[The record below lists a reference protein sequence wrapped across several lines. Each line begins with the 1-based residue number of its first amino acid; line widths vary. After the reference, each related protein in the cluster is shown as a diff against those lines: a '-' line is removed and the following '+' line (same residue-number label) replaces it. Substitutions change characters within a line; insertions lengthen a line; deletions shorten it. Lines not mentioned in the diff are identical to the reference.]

1 MTSKKD
7 CPRCKGLGWITTKY
21 GVVKCSCVYQDIT
34 NNIFQRMNIPKRYR
48 DKDFSNFQLIKDFH
62 KKLIKRLNEYV
73 LSDDIFEGK
82 GLFLYG
88 KPGVGKTHLA
98 VATLKEIFR
107 KRKIVGLFY
116 DTRTLLFDLKATFD
130 GSSSGREILDDV
142 VNAPILVL
150 DDLGSERLSDW
161 ARDILHYIIV
171 KRYNEMLPII
181 ITSNIDISGKGDTVF
196 EETLEERMGSSIASR
211 ISEISEK
218 LEVKGEDYRKSTL
231 NILESLSKSKL
242 EKLKGKKNEKGRS
255 KKGNK
260 GNPDRSKN

>member
-1 MTSKKD
+1 MTESIE
-7 CPRCKGLGWITTKY
+7 CPKCKGLGWIETKT
-21 GVVKCSCVYQDIT
+21 GVIKCDCVYRDIT
-34 NNIFQRMNIPKRYR
+34 TNIFQRMNIPKRYR
-48 DKDFSNFQLIKDFH
+48 DKDFSNFQIINDYYKSVV
-62 KKLIKRLNEYV
+62 KRINEYI
-73 LSDDIFEGK
+73 LSDDIFNGK
-82 GLFLYG
+82 GLFFYG
-88 KPGVGKTHLA
+88 NPGVGKTHLA

-116 DTRTLLFDLKATFD
+116 DTRALLFDLKATFD

-142 VNAPILVL
+142 VKTPVLVL

-181 ITSNIDISGKGDTVF
+181 ITSNINISGKGDTVF

-211 ISEISEK
+211 ITEVCKKIEI
-218 LEVKGEDYRKSTL
+218 KGEDYRKSTL

-242 EKLKGKKNEKGRS
+242 EKLKGVKNEKGRG

-260 GNPDRSKN
+260 GNSNRGKN